1 MLGRSYGGYSIEMSL
16 DKVEYSRS
24 IYSLLDF
31 LGDVGG
37 LSSILLEIGLS
48 LGFLF
53 SPALDEF
60 LASNIFKARSK
71 EIKSHSKKGIPFCR
85 RDKRKSA
92 LIQKANQAIEK
103 ELDVVSFIR
112 K

>member
-60 LASNIFKARSK
+60 LASNIFPLRRKGAQPLFPSK
-71 EIKSHSKKGIPFCR
+71 YFLGT
-85 RDKRKSA
+85 D
-92 LIQKANQAIEK
+92 AINMISTNK
-103 ELDVVSFIR
+103 T
-112 K
+112 KNA